1 MECQLGSAALA
12 EPGAEAPDA
21 AASAQVTTI
30 PLGPFWCHSNSGWPS
45 TNSRKLPGCSNLY
58 RREYIRPSDGEDQ
71 VLVFDLR
78 RVERAAVSVQALLDD
93 VRDAL
98 PHLILGQRRSL
109 RPSLAHAR
117 PHVHWQS
124 LVLRA
129 QTKAPEK
136 PFQQS
141 LGRNRPVLRAQNDL
155 GRICQEK
162 LRNSLATSVL
172 RGLILSSPF
181 ARRV

>member
-1 MECQLGSAALA
+1 MS
-12 EPGAEAPDA
+12 
-21 AASAQVTTI
+21 
-30 PLGPFWCHSNSGWPS
+30 
-45 TNSRKLPGCSNLY
+45 
-58 RREYIRPSDGEDQ
+58 
-71 VLVFDLR
+71 DLR

-109 RPSLAHAR
+109 RGSLDHAR

-124 LVLRA
+124 LVLRGGRV
-129 QTKAPEK
+129 QVLRK

-141 LGRNRPVLRAQNDL
+141 VRRNRPVLRAQKDL
-155 GRICQEK
+155 GRICQKK

-172 RGLILSSPF
+172 RGLILSSAF